1 MLLLR
6 SACLFFICLVSKPLL
21 AADPI
26 TFFKTGMGKSTE
38 EKVADLSSLQVVVGD
53 QLRLQIGDYDDIVV
67 TVRRAFIS
75 ESDNLVLSGDVSALQ
90 SLTLVIGTDGTVVGS
105 ISTKENSFRLYSENG
120 RAFAEW
126 LDPYNAVARVAFI
139 PLILMPYHA

>member
-1 MLLLR
+1 M
-6 SACLFFICLVSKPLL
+6 V
-21 AADPI
+21 
-26 TFFKTGMGKSTE
+26 
-38 EKVADLSSLQVVVGD
+38 DLSSLQVVVGD
-53 QLRLQIGDYDDIVV
+53 RLRLRIGNYDDILV

-75 ESDNLVLSGDVSALQ
+75 ESDNLVLSGEVSAFQ